1 MAKSY
6 VIISPMSYEITKI
19 ALLVLMCIPLA
30 LLAFSLAV
38 NVFNLNISIRK
49 KKKLAQK
56 KSREEELRRI
66 NAVERRRY
74 FDEEYDK
81 WRGGY
86 YE

>member
-1 MAKSY
+1 
-6 VIISPMSYEITKI
+6 MSYEITKI